1 MRSIILASQRS
12 GSTFLAKCLNSHP
25 QVRCP
30 NAELFL
36 PDSWA
41 DRLRLAWQA
50 GGELDRY
57 FARGLIPPRVLEAH
71 RRNKPPW
78 APWEELDDQELVP
91 VMMTKI
97 MHNQMLGCPSLH
109 HYVLS
114 HTDIRVIHLRRAN
127 LLKQHVSNMLTRRS
141 KELSRPPHATEPVRP
156 AAIRIRPR
164 VAIWH
169 MRLVRALHN
178 WYSRRLSRH
187 PRIEVVY
194 ETLIEANRL
203 SDEASTLICDLLGLE
218 PEPLGAN
225 LVKVNPDSLRDI
237 VTNYDE
243 LVRALTG
250 TEFEEFLE

>member
-1 MRSIILASQRS
+1 
-12 GSTFLAKCLNSHP
+12 LAKCLDSHP
-25 QVRCP
+25 QIRCP
-30 NAELFL
+30 NVELFL
-36 PDSWA
+36 PTDWA
-41 DRLRLAWQA
+41 DRLRFLWQ
-50 GGELDRY
+50 GGGQLERY
-57 FARGLIPPRVLEAH
+57 FTQGLIRSVVINAY
-71 RRNKPPW
+71 RTSKPPW
-78 APWEELDDQELVP
+78 ASGEELDDGEMAP

-141 KELSRPPHATEPVRP
+141 KELSRPPHATEPVRA
-156 AAIRIRPR
+156 AAIRIRPQ

-169 MRLVRALHN
+169 MRLVRAQHN

-194 ETLIEANRL
+194 ETMIEANRL

-218 PEPLGAN
+218 PEPLGAD

-243 LVRALTG
+243 LVQALYG
-250 TEFEEFLE
+250 TELEEFLE

>member
-1 MRSIILASQRS
+1 VW
-12 GSTFLAKCLNSHP
+12 K
-25 QVRCP
+25 
-30 NAELFL
+30 
-36 PDSWA
+36 
-41 DRLRLAWQA
+41 A
-50 GGELDRY
+50 GGQLDQY
-57 FARGLIPPRVLEAH
+57 FTQGLIPEVVLEAH
-71 RRNKPPW
+71 RRNRPVW
-78 APWEELDDQELVP
+78 APWEELDDREVAP

-97 MHNQMLGCPSLH
+97 MHNQMLGSPSLDR
-109 HYVLS
+109 YVVS
-114 HTDIRVIHLRRAN
+114 NPDIHIIHLRRAN

-141 KELSRPPHATEPVRP
+141 KELSRPPHATESIRP
-156 AAIRIRPR
+156 ATISIRPQ

-169 MRLVRALHN
+169 MRVVRALHN

-187 PRIEVVY
+187 PKIDLAY

-203 SDEASTLICDLLGLE
+203 SDEASNLICDLLGLE
-218 PEPLGAN
+218 SEPLGAD